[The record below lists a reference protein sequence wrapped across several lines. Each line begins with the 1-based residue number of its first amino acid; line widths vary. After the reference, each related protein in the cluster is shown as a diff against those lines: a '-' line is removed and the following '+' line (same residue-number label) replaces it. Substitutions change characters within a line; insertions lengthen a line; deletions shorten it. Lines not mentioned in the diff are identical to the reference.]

1 MLVNNAGGSHS
12 YTFEDWTADRFQNMI
27 DLNLKSAFVLS
38 QRVAPHMRERGSGS
52 IVNISSGAAVS
63 ALPIHTAYGAAK
75 AGLENLTQNFAA
87 ALAPHGI
94 RVNCVRVGAIK
105 SEGFLRAMDGLGID
119 PDEMGRTRGRPRSCG
134 HARRDRVAR
143 ALPRVGGVE
152 LRLGPDAV
160 RRRWPEGHHRV
171 TTRPIGI
178 VGVAFADIALDEM
191 ATRAADLGFD
201 HLDAAI
207 HLVEPLDD
215 DALAA
220 LAVPIVDRIS
230 GFELV
235 DGCTFVAPYER
246 RGEDRFDET
255 VALMRAHPTA
265 RLEPG
270 PHTSAGSI
278 EKIEALAAAVPGL
291 QLTLDTGHVAW
302 WGEDPVQ
309 ALRHAGHVQLRQAAK
324 GRPQLYPDEGG
335 DVDFAAVLAEL
346 DRLDYRGALSI
357 EYFDLPD
364 MGWGLDDP
372 VGHCVAVRDPRPFTH
387 VLSARSD
394 SLSDRTPQR

>member
-1 MLVNNAGGSHS
+1 M
-12 YTFEDWTADRFQNMI
+12 
-27 DLNLKSAFVLS
+27 
-38 QRVAPHMRERGSGS
+38 
-52 IVNISSGAAVS
+52 
-63 ALPIHTAYGAAK
+63 
-75 AGLENLTQNFAA
+75 
-87 ALAPHGI
+87 
-94 RVNCVRVGAIK
+94 
-105 SEGFLRAMDGLGID
+105 
-119 PDEMGRTRGRPRSCG
+119 
-134 HARRDRVAR
+134 
-143 ALPRVGGVE
+143 
-152 LRLGPDAV
+152 
-160 RRRWPEGHHRV
+160 

-178 VGVAFADIALDEM
+178 VGVAFGDMALNDM

-215 DALAA
+215 DALDA
-220 LAVPIVDRIS
+220 LAVPVVDRIS

-255 VALMRAHPTA
+255 VGLMRAHPTA

-335 DVDFAAVLAEL
+335 EVDFAAVLAEL

-372 VGHCVAVRDPRPFTH
+372 VGHCVALAAHVR
-387 VLSARSD
+387 
-394 SLSDRTPQR
+394 SLMS

>member
-1 MLVNNAGGSHS
+1 M
-12 YTFEDWTADRFQNMI
+12 
-27 DLNLKSAFVLS
+27 
-38 QRVAPHMRERGSGS
+38 
-52 IVNISSGAAVS
+52 
-63 ALPIHTAYGAAK
+63 
-75 AGLENLTQNFAA
+75 
-87 ALAPHGI
+87 
-94 RVNCVRVGAIK
+94 
-105 SEGFLRAMDGLGID
+105 
-119 PDEMGRTRGRPRSCG
+119 
-134 HARRDRVAR
+134 
-143 ALPRVGGVE
+143 
-152 LRLGPDAV
+152 
-160 RRRWPEGHHRV
+160 

-255 VALMRAHPTA
+255 VALIRAHPTA

-302 WGEDPVQ
+302 WGEDRCRRCGTPATSSCARRPRVV
-309 ALRHAGHVQLRQAAK
+309 RSSIPTRAATSTSPPCSPSST
-324 GRPQLYPDEGG
+324 GSTT
-335 DVDFAAVLAEL
+335 AA
-346 DRLDYRGALSI
+346 R
-357 EYFDLPD
+357 
-364 MGWGLDDP
+364 
-372 VGHCVAVRDPRPFTH
+372 
-387 VLSARSD
+387 
-394 SLSDRTPQR
+394 